1 MKAREVADVFEQI
14 APVSSGIAADLDS
27 NFLGFRFGNPDVE
40 VTGVGVAW
48 WMSEEVVEAAVAK
61 RLNLLLCH
69 EPELF
74 RWYKSPWH
82 TNRLPETMPYNLRKM
97 KRLLDHDICVYT
109 AHSNWDLQKEVGM
122 EPTLAK
128 ALGFKEQIRRDVAV
142 GIYRVGPMSF
152 GQLIT
157 HVKTRMKLEMVGQ
170 TFLSAP
176 NSQTGMS
183 APLLRVQG
191 DPEMEVK
198 TVVLGFGSI
207 ASEVEAIVA
216 NHCDAGIFGELREW
230 SFIFARESRVGII
243 ETGHC
248 ASESIGFRS
257 VVVEMQK
264 RLPGVRFE
272 FLEIPP
278 PFRIA

>member
-61 RLNLLLCH
+61 RLNMLLCH

-152 GQLIT
+152 GSLIT
-157 HVKTRMKLEMVGQ
+157 HVKTRMKLDHVRM
-170 TFLSAP
+170 
-176 NSQTGMS
+176 
-183 APLLRVQG
+183 QG
-191 DPEMEVK
+191 DPDMEVK
-198 TVVLGFGSI
+198 SVVLGFGSI

-257 VVVEMQK
+257 VVVEMKK
-264 RLPGVRFE
+264 RLPAMRFE

-278 PFRIA
+278 PCRIA